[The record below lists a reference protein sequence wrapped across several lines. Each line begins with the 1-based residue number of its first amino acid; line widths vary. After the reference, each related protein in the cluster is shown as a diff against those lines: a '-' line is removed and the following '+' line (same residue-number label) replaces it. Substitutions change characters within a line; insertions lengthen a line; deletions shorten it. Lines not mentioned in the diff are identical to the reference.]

1 MNNQKINIRYLI
13 NFDNISSV
21 ISLYFYSLGTVMLG
35 FSLYLFY
42 SINTPSNQLSW
53 VGGTLLWAFI
63 ILFSSIFILF
73 LPVEFLNKTII
84 RNTTFNDLVV
94 NISTTILTSLIFL
107 IIFQIFI
114 NYDSKIV
121 NEVKYITRSISFSGF
136 IVMPLV
142 YFVHNNLSKRFI
154 VLDKVSF
161 SFFLGSWII
170 SAQFFL

>member
-1 MNNQKINIRYLI
+1 MNNQKINLRYLI

-42 SINTPSNQLSW
+42 SINIPSDQFSW
-53 VGGTLLWAFI
+53 IGDTLFWAFI
-63 ILFSSIFILF
+63 ILFSSIFLLF
-73 LPVEFLNKTII
+73 IPVEFLNKTTI
-84 RNTTFNDLVV
+84 RNVTFNDLVV

-114 NYDSKIV
+114 NYDSKII

-154 VLDKVSF
+154 LLEKLSF